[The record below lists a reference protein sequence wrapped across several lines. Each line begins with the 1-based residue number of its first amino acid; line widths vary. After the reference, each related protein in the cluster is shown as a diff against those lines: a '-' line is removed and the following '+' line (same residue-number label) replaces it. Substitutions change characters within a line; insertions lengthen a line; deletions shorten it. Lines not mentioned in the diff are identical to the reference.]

1 MKPLLILSL
10 LAICAGCKEKPP
22 VVAEEPLPK
31 EAFGN
36 ISFSKDLMIGNRA
49 SFVKTHV
56 FTEDQLDEV
65 IKAVRL
71 LAAHADPS
79 PQVYVTEAVVRSRSQ
94 ELLIEAK
101 RQEARE
107 AEYAWA
113 KSVLTELEKRK

>member
-10 LAICAGCKEKPP
+10 LAVLAGCKEKP
-22 VVAEEPLPK
+22 VVQTARVS
-31 EAFGN
+31 GN
-36 ISFSKDLMIGNRA
+36 NIVLGSGV
-49 SFVKTHV
+49 SFVNTH
-56 FTEDQLDEV
+56 TPTDDQLDDV
-65 IKAVRL
+65 IKALRI

-79 PQVYVTEAVVRSRSQ
+79 PRVYTTDAVLRSRSQ

-113 KSVLTELEKRK
+113 KSVLAELEKRK